1 MIMSVALQSTID
13 DRSRV
18 LTSATVRAADA
29 LAINGN
35 DLSDILGLSDSSVS
49 RMRNDQ
55 FWLEDGSKP
64 FELAAMFV
72 RFFRSLDAITG
83 GDDTVAKAWL
93 RNANTALGGV
103 PLDII
108 KTIPGLMN
116 GLTYL
121 DSRRAPL

>member
-1 MIMSVALQSTID
+1 MSVALQSTID

>member
-1 MIMSVALQSTID
+1 MSVTLKSSTA

-18 LTSATVRAADA
+18 LTLAVIRAADA
-29 LAINGN
+29 LAISGKE
-35 DLSDILGLSDSSVS
+35 LSTILGLSDSSVS
-49 RMRNDQ
+49 RMRNDG
-55 FWLEDGSKP
+55 FHLDEGSKP

-93 RNANTALGGV
+93 RNDNSALGGT
-103 PLDII
+103 PLNII

>member
-1 MIMSVALQSTID
+1 MSVALQSTID

-93 RNANTALGGV
+93 RNANTALG
-103 PLDII
+103 LSLIHI
-108 KTIPGLMN
+108 
-116 GLTYL
+116 
-121 DSRRAPL
+121 

>member
-1 MIMSVALQSTID
+1 
-13 DRSRV
+13 
-18 LTSATVRAADA
+18 
-29 LAINGN
+29 
-35 DLSDILGLSDSSVS
+35 
-49 RMRNDQ
+49 MRNDQ